1 MANKYKALEGD
12 ISEFESALKLSRDV
26 AEYRRLQA
34 VFLRIKHSMNVSDI
48 SKITNF
54 SEEYVRHLHSN
65 YRRLGFASV
74 KGGGK
79 GGRYNAHLS
88 PEEEKNVLRPFIEK
102 AGIGGIL
109 EVGAIHTALE
119 KRIGHTINRQV
130 TYNILSRSGWRKITP
145 RPRHPDADG
154 AAQEAFK
161 KTGL

>member
-12 ISEFESALKLSRDV
+12 ISEFECALKLSRDV
-26 AEYRRLQA
+26 GEYRRLQA
-34 VFLRIKHSMNVSDI
+34 VFLRIKHGMSVPDI

-65 YRRLGFASV
+65 YRRLGLAGI

-79 GGRYNAHLS
+79 GGRYNAHLTL
-88 PEEEKNVLRPFIEK
+88 EEEKNVLQPFIER
-102 AGIGGIL
+102 AGSGGIL
-109 EVGAIHTALE
+109 EVGAIHAALE

-130 TYNILSRSGWRKITP
+130 TYNILSRSGWRKIAP
-145 RPRHPDADG
+145 RPRHPDADSG
-154 AAQEAFK
+154 VQETFK